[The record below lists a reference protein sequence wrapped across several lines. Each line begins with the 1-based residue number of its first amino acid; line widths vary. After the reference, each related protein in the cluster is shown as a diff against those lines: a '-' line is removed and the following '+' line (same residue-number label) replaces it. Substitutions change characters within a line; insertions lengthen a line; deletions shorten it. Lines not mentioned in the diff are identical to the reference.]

1 MAKGSKGLGWK
12 AFPHAHKSFDY
23 AGDKLLK
30 HWSALHAGD
39 GEPLP
44 EAERIAAL
52 AKAKPAL
59 AKEAGK
65 DHAAVAE
72 QLIEGWRC
80 FHRGDFEQAAQIGG
94 QYPLLGSTLA
104 NKASGIYASYLA
116 NEADKEAIF
125 RTVAQRAEQAAEVLR
140 DDPNAHYFR
149 AFSLGRLSQC
159 ISVAKALAQG
169 LGGKIRESLD
179 RTLALN
185 EQHAEAQTAMG
196 LYHAEIIDKV
206 GAMIGGLT
214 YGAKADKG
222 LKHLQRALELTP
234 KAPIAHIEYA
244 NGLLLLYGDKR
255 MDDAVAAY
263 EKAAAMKPL
272 DAMEKLDIEY
282 AKEQLE
288 DDD

>member
-1 MAKGSKGLGWK
+1 MAKSGKGLGWV
-12 AFPHAHKSFDY
+12 AFPHPNKSFDY

-30 HWSALHAGD
+30 HWAGLHLGD
-39 GEPLP
+39 GEPFPDSTRLT
-44 EAERIAAL
+44 AL
-52 AKAKPAL
+52 GKAHPAL
-59 AKEAGK
+59 AKELGK
-65 DHAAVAE
+65 DPGAAAE
-72 QLIEGWRC
+72 QLLEGWRC
-80 FHRGDFEQAAQIGG
+80 FHRGDFEQATLIGERF
-94 QYPLLGSTLA
+94 PVLGATLA

-116 NEADKEAIF
+116 ADADKEGIF
-125 RTVAQRAEQAAEVLR
+125 RAAAERAERASAVMRE
-140 DDPNAHYFR
+140 DPNAHYFR
-149 AFSLGRLSQC
+149 AFALGRLSQC
-159 ISVAKALAQG
+159 ISVGKALAQG

-179 RTLALN
+179 RALALN
-185 EQHAEAQTAMG
+185 EQHAEAHTAMG

-244 NGLLLLYGDKR
+244 NGVLLLYGDKR

-263 EKAAAMKPL
+263 EKAAALKPQ

-288 DDD
+288 DE

>member
-1 MAKGSKGLGWK
+1 MAKGTKGLGWV
-12 AFPHAHKSFDY
+12 AFPHAHKNFDY

-30 HWSALHAGD
+30 HWSALHLGD
-39 GEPLP
+39 GEALP
-44 EAERIAAL
+44 DSERVAAL
-52 AKAKPAL
+52 SKALPAV
-59 AKEAGK
+59 AKEVGK

-72 QLIEGWRC
+72 QLLEGWRC
-80 FHRGDFEQAAQIGG
+80 FHRGDFEQATLIGER
-94 QYPLLGSTLA
+94 YPILGATLA

-116 NEADKEAIF
+116 ADSDKEAIF
-125 RTVAQRAEQAAEVLR
+125 RAAAERAEHASGVLR
-140 DDPNAHYFR
+140 DDANAHYFR
-149 AFSLGRLSQC
+149 AFALGRLSQC
-159 ISVAKALAQG
+159 ISVGKALAQG

-179 RTLALN
+179 RALALN
-185 EQHAEAQTAMG
+185 DHHAEAHTAMG

-244 NGLLLLYGDKR
+244 NGVLLLYGDKR

-263 EKAAAMKPL
+263 EKAAALKPQ

-288 DDD
+288 DE